1 MSTKHSTPSWHR
13 RPACGASRQRR
24 RDAGATLVIGLA
36 LFFAALLPSGC
47 FAASGPTIECSENA
61 APRYR
66 IEIKPTNDDR
76 SRRVVTVRG
85 LSAKQ
90 LAKLKSAKW
99 NTAQWNQLLSLRTGE
114 ATDLPAVTGE
124 YTVQRDRLAFTPRYP
139 LRKGLAYRVV
149 FSPGAI
155 PGAANADAT
164 PIVKRFSLPKP
175 RASATTTVTHV
186 YPSGDKLPENL
197 LKFYLHFSAPM
208 RQGNV
213 YQYIKLLRADGS
225 GEGNIVDLPFL
236 ELDEELW
243 DNSGT
248 RLTLLIDPGRIKR
261 GLKPREDVGPSLEA
275 GKSYTLRIDARWP
288 DAKGNRLTKGFAKH
302 FKVGPPD
309 DVQPDPRRW
318 KLASPPAAGSK
329 SLVVEFPEPLDHA
342 LLHRVL
348 RVVNSEGKPL
358 QGKITVDRG
367 ETRWQFKPA
376 AAWAAGR
383 YDLVIDTILEDRA
396 GNSIGRAFDVDVFK
410 SIERRVET
418 KTVSRSFDVES
429 PSPKRK
435 RGKS

>member
-1 MSTKHSTPSWHR
+1 MSFKKTALAWR
-13 RPACGASRQRR
+13 WRPACEVAFQHR
-24 RDAGATLVIGLA
+24 RDAGATIA
-36 LFFAALLPSGC
+36 MCFAALLSSVC
-47 FAASGPTIECSENA
+47 FAASGPMVDCSKA
-61 APRYR
+61 TGSPYR
-66 IEIKPTNDDR
+66 VALERTEDDR
-76 SRRVVTVRG
+76 SPQIVTVRG

-114 ATDLPAVTGE
+114 AADLPAVTGE
-124 YTVQRDRLAFTPRYP
+124 YAVQKDRLVFTPRYP

-175 RASATTTVTHV
+175 RASATTSVTHV
-186 YPSGDKLPENL
+186 YPSGDQLPENL
-197 LKFYLHFSAPM
+197 LKFYLEFSAPM
-208 RQGNV
+208 RQGEV
-213 YQYIKLLRADGS
+213 YQYIKLLQAD
-225 GEGNIVDLPFL
+225 GNIVDLPFL

-243 DNSGT
+243 DNTGT

-342 LLHRVL
+342 MLHRVL

-418 KTVSRSFDVES
+418 KTVSRSFQVG
-429 PSPKRK
+429 R
-435 RGKS
+435 